1 MRTEIVR
8 ACEKE
13 LAPALKR
20 FPSTQNSVTESLRNG
35 SEADDATTA
44 GYLLGCHETLP
55 AHTGLL
61 Q

>member
-1 MRTEIVR
+1 M
-8 ACEKE
+8 
-13 LAPALKR
+13 
-20 FPSTQNSVTESLRNG
+20 QNGMTESLRNG
-35 SEADDATTA
+35 SETNDATTA

>member
-1 MRTEIVR
+1 M
-8 ACEKE
+8 
-13 LAPALKR
+13 
-20 FPSTQNSVTESLRNG
+20 QNGMTESLRNG
-35 SEADDATTA
+35 SETHDATTA

>member
-1 MRTEIVR
+1 MRTEIAR

-13 LAPALKR
+13 LAAALKR
-20 FPSTQNSVTESLRNG
+20 FPSTHNSMTESLRNG
-35 SEADDATTA
+35 SETNDATAA